1 MVHSVI
7 ILKRVEVSTPRSI
20 TLFIGPYDHEEV
32 YRMKKYEIMYIVN
45 ASLDDEARAKVMDGL
60 HSIITDHEGS
70 IDKVDEWGVKEFA
83 YEINHMKKGYY
94 VVINVTANNEGIHEF
109 ERLARINHS
118 IVRFM
123 VVKTQD
129 EE

>member
-1 MVHSVI
+1 
-7 ILKRVEVSTPRSI
+7 
-20 TLFIGPYDHEEV
+20 
-32 YRMKKYEIMYIVN
+32 MYIVN
-45 ASLDDEARAKVMDGL
+45 ASLEDAARQQVMDGL
-60 HSIITDHEGS
+60 HKIITDHEGT

-94 VVINVTANNEGIHEF
+94 VVMNVTSNNEGIQEF
-109 ERLARINHS
+109 DRLTRINQN

-123 VVKTQD
+123 IIKTQG

>member
-1 MVHSVI
+1 
-7 ILKRVEVSTPRSI
+7 
-20 TLFIGPYDHEEV
+20 
-32 YRMKKYEIMYIVN
+32 MKKYEIMYIVN
-45 ASLDDEARAKVMDGL
+45 ASLNDDARAALMESL
-60 HSIITDHEGS
+60 HANITENGGS
-70 IDKVDEWGVKEFA
+70 IDSCDEWGVKEFA

-94 VVINVTANNEGIHEF
+94 VVIEATANNEGIHEF
-109 ERLARINHS
+109 ERKARINHN